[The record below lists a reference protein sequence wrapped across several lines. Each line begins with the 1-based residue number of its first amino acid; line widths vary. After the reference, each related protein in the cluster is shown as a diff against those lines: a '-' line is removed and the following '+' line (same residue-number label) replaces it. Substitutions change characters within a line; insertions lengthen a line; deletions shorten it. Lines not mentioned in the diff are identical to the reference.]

1 MAVLSCV
8 LSDFSLASGPAW
20 MLLLAANLLGQ
31 VHQVCGAWEM
41 ASVSLPPAPQ
51 VAEASGGEETQEGP
65 LRVW

>member
-1 MAVLSCV
+1 
-8 LSDFSLASGPAW
+8 

-51 VAEASGGEETQEGP
+51 VAEALGGEETQEGP